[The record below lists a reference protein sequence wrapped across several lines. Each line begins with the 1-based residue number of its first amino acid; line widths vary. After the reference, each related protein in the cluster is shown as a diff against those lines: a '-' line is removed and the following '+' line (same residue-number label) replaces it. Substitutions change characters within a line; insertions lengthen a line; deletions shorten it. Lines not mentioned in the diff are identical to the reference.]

1 MNESPEFLE
10 LLSSRVDELEM
21 RVHALE
27 HPDEATALA
36 VKQVVPP
43 PSVATCDGEA
53 SLQTASIFPVLGR
66 AMIGIAGAYVLRAVA
81 ELSVMPKVIV
91 AAVAIAYAFSWLIWA
106 ARVSK
111 AAGIAPFVYAGT
123 SAVILVPMLW
133 EETLYFHVFASPIA
147 AGVLAG
153 FVGLA
158 SALVWRRESSLVL
171 SLSYGVAAGTAVAL
185 SLATHAMLPFV
196 LLLLLIVL
204 LSEAGKMLGH
214 TRPVWPLVAL
224 VADAAIWGMIF
235 IYSGP
240 PSARSEY
247 PELGVTALVFPACLL
262 FVIDATSVGVR
273 AILEGKK
280 IHIFEI
286 VQVMISF
293 GLAISVVLLF
303 ASGVGTLLGIAC
315 LVFSAATYFAYFR
328 LLRSHAEMRNLATFS
343 LWSAVLLVG
352 GALWSLPYVGAGMLI
367 AVAGLAAYA
376 LSPRIGSTM
385 LEWHGAAFLGAATA
399 IAGVAQYT
407 YRALASSLPGRP
419 EMGVWIVASVA
430 VTAYAVD
437 TDAND
442 DEWVHPFLRLVPALV
457 AVGAVSAMLVYGVLA
472 FAALAVPLDPQ
483 HIAFLR
489 TLVISAMSLGLAFAG
504 PRLGRIAMTRM
515 AYVALAFVAAKLLF
529 EDLRHGHMEFTA
541 GSIFLFAITLIAVP
555 RLVRMGTK
563 SRAEAHARTPLRM
576 GI

>member
-1 MNESPEFLE
+1 MNESPEFFE
-10 LLSSRVDELEM
+10 SLSSRVDELER

-27 HPDEATALA
+27 HPDEAVALA
-36 VKQVVPP
+36 VKQVVAP
-43 PSVATCDGEA
+43 PSLATRDGEA

-81 ELSVMPKVIV
+81 EAGVMPKVIV
-91 AAVAIAYAFSWLIWA
+91 AAAAVVYAFSWLIWA

-133 EETLYFHVFASPIA
+133 EETLHFHVFASSVA

-158 SALVWRRESSLVL
+158 SALVWRRESSQVL
-171 SLSYGVAAGTAVAL
+171 WLSYGGAAGAAVAL
-185 SLATHAMLPFV
+185 SVATHAMLPFV

-204 LSEAGKMLGH
+204 LSEAARMLGH
-214 TRPVWPLVAL
+214 ARPVWPLLAL

-240 PSARSEY
+240 PNARAEY

-262 FVIDATSVGVR
+262 FVINATSVAIR
-273 AILEGKK
+273 AILEEKK
-280 IHIFEI
+280 IGIFEI
-286 VQVMISF
+286 VQMMISF

-303 ASGVGTLLGIAC
+303 ASGAETLLGVTC
-315 LVFSAATYFAYFR
+315 LVLSAATYFASFR

-343 LWSAVLLVG
+343 LWSAAMLVG
-352 GALWSLPYVGAGMLI
+352 GALWSLPHAGAGTFI

-376 LSPRIGSTM
+376 LSPRIGWTM
-385 LEWHGAAFLGAATA
+385 LEWHGAAFLGTATA
-399 IAGVAQYT
+399 IAGVAQYM

-419 EMGVWIVASVA
+419 ELAVWLVASAAVA
-430 VTAYAVD
+430 AYAVGSD
-437 TDAND
+437 TKD
-442 DEWVHPFLRLVPALV
+442 DEWAHPFLRLVPALLAV
-457 AVGAVSAMLVYGVLA
+457 AAVSALLVHGVLA
-472 FAALAVPLDPQ
+472 FAALAFPLDLQ

-563 SRAEAHARTPLRM
+563 SRAGAHARTPVRM